1 MTQPRP
7 RLKFTYQDYRTAP
20 EDRRYE
26 LHDGD
31 LLLVPSPVTYHQRI
45 LLRLTR
51 ILDRFVQ
58 SQGIGE
64 VFIAPY
70 DVVLSDYD
78 VVQPDIL
85 FVSNERAHIVTPEN
99 IRGGPDLVVEVLS
112 PSTAE
117 RDLGYKRTLYAR
129 HGVGEY
135 WIVDPGARTVEVL
148 KLEGEEY
155 VRHRLFGQEDDL
167 LSPAMPGLPIQL
179 REVF

>member
-20 EDRRYE
+20 EDRRCE
-26 LHDGD
+26 LLDGD
-31 LLLVPSPVTYHQRI
+31 LLLVPSPVTYHQQI
-45 LLRLTR
+45 LFRLAT
-51 ILDRFVQ
+51 ILSRLVQ

-85 FVSNERAHIVTPEN
+85 FVSNERAHIVTSDN

-112 PSTAE
+112 PSTVE
-117 RDLGYKRTLYAR
+117 RDLGYKRILYAR

-135 WIVDPGARTVEVL
+135 WIVDPEAKTVEVL
-148 KLEGEEY
+148 KLEAEEY
-155 VRHRLFGQEDDL
+155 VRHRLYGQEEDL
-167 LSPAMPGLPIQL
+167 QSPAIPGRPIQL